1 LGKPGPGKAQDNP
14 PWRVNPLPSDR
25 KTERGELAFTPT
37 VLGLL
42 RLLSA
47 HPGGVSR
54 QAAVLELGGA
64 TPEGVERALERL
76 LELGVVEARGHLVVP
91 LPTLLPLAQK
101 MERLARRI
109 NRQERERDQA
119 MDLVKMLFRGP

>member
-1 LGKPGPGKAQDNP
+1 MFNP
-14 PWRVNPLPSDR
+14 PI
-25 KTERGELAFTPT
+25 
-37 VLGLL
+37 LGLL

-64 TPEGVERALERL
+64 TPEGVERALARL
-76 LELGVVEARGHLVVP
+76 LELGVVLPSGRRGDLVVP
-91 LPTLLPLAQK
+91 LPPLLPLAVK

-109 NRQERERDQA
+109 SRQETERDQSMA
-119 MDLVKMLFRGP
+119 LVRLIMRGP